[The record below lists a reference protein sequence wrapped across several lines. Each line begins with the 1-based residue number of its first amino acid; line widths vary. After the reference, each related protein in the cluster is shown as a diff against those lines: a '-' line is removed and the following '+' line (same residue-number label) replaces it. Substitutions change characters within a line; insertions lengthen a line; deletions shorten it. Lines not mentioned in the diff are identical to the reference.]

1 MNCLNSILLEGYI
14 SKIHILD
21 DNTSLIILAS
31 ERDEEVLFSKVII
44 KNKLNEHFL
53 KLKEEVIGKKVRVVG
68 RLADYVVF
76 KTVILADHIELS
88 FSSVKKMFE
97 YSTQLEFDY
106 DN

>member
-1 MNCLNSILLEGYI
+1 MNCLNSVLLEGYV
-14 SKIHILD
+14 SKIQQLD

-31 ERDEEVLFSKVII
+31 ERDEEVLFSKIII

-53 KLKEEVIGKKVRVVG
+53 KLKEEVIGEKVRVVG

-88 FSSVKKMFE
+88 FSSNKKIFE
-97 YSTQLEFDY
+97 CKSQMEFDF
-106 DN
+106 